1 MPATSP
7 LTWSLAL
14 MMTVP
19 QLLWAGNAVVGRLMG
34 PLVPPLTLN
43 FMRWTLALLIL
54 LPLAASVLRRGSGL
68 WTHAPRFV
76 VLGLLSIGAYNAL
89 QYQALQTSTAL
100 NVTLVGSS
108 MPVFMLTLGALF
120 YGQRVQGRQVLGA
133 LLSMVGVALVLSHG
147 DLGRL
152 AQVAF
157 VPGDLYM
164 LVATGVWAVYSW
176 LLADTRRDPP
186 GLRADWAAYL
196 LAQVVP
202 GVAWAGL
209 LAAGEQTLG
218 QPVAIDWGWPLALAL
233 AFIAAGPAVLA
244 YRLWGLGVQR
254 LGPNVSGFF
263 ANLTPLFAALLS
275 VVFLDEVPGW
285 HHAVSFL
292 LIVGGIAV
300 SSRRA

>member
-1 MPATSP
+1 MVSTSP
-7 LTWSLAL
+7 LTWQLAL
-14 MMTVP
+14 MMAVP
-19 QLLWAGNAVVGRLMG
+19 QMLWAGNAVVGRLMG

-43 FMRWTLALLIL
+43 FMRWTLALVIL
-54 LPLAASVLRRGSGL
+54 LPLAAQVLRRGSGL
-68 WTHAPRFV
+68 WTHAPRFAL
-76 VLGLLSIGAYNAL
+76 LGFLSIGAYNAL

-108 MPVFMLTLGALF
+108 MPMFMLTLGALF
-120 YGQRVQGRQVLGA
+120 FGQRAQGRQVLGA
-133 LLSMVGVALVLSHG
+133 LLSMGGVALVLSHG
-147 DLGRL
+147 DLSRL

-176 LLADTRRDPP
+176 MLAETRRDPP
-186 GLRADWAAYL
+186 GMRADWAAYL

-209 LAAGEQTLG
+209 FAAGEQTLG
-218 QPVAIDWGWPLALAL
+218 HPVPIQWGWPLAAAL
-233 AFIAAGPAVLA
+233 VFIAAGPAVLA

-254 LGPNVSGFF
+254 LGPNLSGFF

-275 VVFLDEVPGW
+275 VVFLGEIPGW
-285 HHAVSFL
+285 HHALSFL
-292 LIVGGIAV
+292 LIAGGIAV
-300 SSRRA
+300 SSRRS